1 MHKTNCSYLL
11 LFILLFLT
19 SCDDDQ
25 NVTCNDPTQ
34 IIDDCGI
41 CRESET
47 SDDWNA
53 TMDNCGICNGSD
65 TSCSGCMD
73 PEALTYDETALFHD
87 LSDCNYNL
95 IQLFLVSDED
105 GIISI
110 EPEEGIDLLPNNII
124 LGKSN
129 QYIGFTNLLND
140 EVIFSLENNCIKSYD
155 SCSEITDFQEICDL
169 FDGCEWNQ
177 GTCIFEI
184 ETCHNIIESNE
195 CIENSN
201 CEWNPNFNIPPSNS
215 IPYLIKFKYPYTYDY
230 SITIPWLDNYTING
244 SIIIVNNYEN

>member
-1 MHKTNCSYLL
+1 MNRINYSYLL
-11 LFILLFLT
+11 LFSLLLLL
-19 SCDDDQ
+19 SCDDDESA
-25 NVTCNDPTQ
+25 TCNDPTQ

-41 CRESET
+41 CRDSET

-53 TMDNCGICNGSD
+53 TMDECGICNGSN

-73 PEALTYDETALFHD
+73 PEAETYDETALFHD
-87 LSDCNYNL
+87 LDDCLYNP

-110 EPEEGIDLLPNNII
+110 EPEEGINLLPNNII

-129 QYIGFTNLLND
+129 QYIGFTNLLNS

-155 SCSEITDFQEICDL
+155 SCSEIE
-169 FDGCEWNQ
+169 N
-177 GTCIFEI
+177 
-184 ETCHNIIESNE
+184 CHNITESNE

-201 CEWNPNFNIPPSNS
+201 CEWNPNFDIPPSNS

-244 SIIIVNNYEN
+244 SIIIYNYEN